1 MSRIEISIFDQNAV
15 FTNLPD
21 IFSGD
26 VNVDTVKFVFDNS
39 WNDFSTKTAVFYN
52 EPKNTYMQILDENG
66 IATIP
71 YEVMLNKTRVSIGVF
86 GTNANGDVKTSQILT
101 FGVGRGAIAEDMTTN
116 PATPDVWLQI
126 LTSYDEIKADF
137 EDLSSSVDSRINTMG
152 NKLNTME
159 NTLDEISESIDT
171 VLAEAELIGDISEL
185 ETTDKSSLVNA
196 INESVHTIDG
206 IPVDLTG
213 IYNTQVIGFD
223 ETQGKLVPMINVARK
238 QEVIP
243 NASTP
248 VPWAITET
256 INCINTNNLTYPQCS
271 YTNTGLVY
279 FKGYFTTPFV
289 LSEFTTF
296 KAKAQRSWSTSY
308 VSNWIARLN
317 FSKTSE
323 FQNIDAQFVLPNSYE
338 ITGDITNLNGI
349 FYIGFEVSFE
359 PTDVMSNIEYTE
371 LSMLSFSQG
380 GTT

>member
-71 YEVMLNKTRVSIGVF
+71 YEVMLNKTRISIGVF
-86 GTNANGDVKTSQILT
+86 GTNTNGDVKTSQILT

-126 LTSYDEIKADF
+126 LTSYDEIKTDF

-152 NKLNTME
+152 NQLNTME

-185 ETTDKSSLVNA
+185 ETTDKSSVVNA
-196 INESVHTIDG
+196 INEINAVSVKSVLFESEIIFEGSTGDFTKSLDNFDG
-206 IPVDLTG
+206 IS
-213 IYNTQVIGFD
+213 F
-223 ETQGKLVPMINVARK
+223 
-238 QEVIP
+238 
-243 NASTP
+243 
-248 VPWAITET
+248 
-256 INCINTNNLTYPQCS
+256 LTYP
-271 YTNTGLVY
+271 TNNA
-279 FKGYFTTPFV
+279 TTY
-289 LSEFTTF
+289 
-296 KAKAQRSWSTSY
+296 AKANAMFPTKNILDRLSVIDEVMLTLFGNGDFNMKINNTSITTNSTDIRVY
-308 VSNWIARLN
+308 GHNIKGVLN
-317 FSKTSE
+317 
-323 FQNIDAQFVLPNSYE
+323 
-338 ITGDITNLNGI
+338 NG
-349 FYIGFEVSFE
+349 
-359 PTDVMSNIEYTE
+359 
-371 LSMLSFSQG
+371 
-380 GTT
+380 